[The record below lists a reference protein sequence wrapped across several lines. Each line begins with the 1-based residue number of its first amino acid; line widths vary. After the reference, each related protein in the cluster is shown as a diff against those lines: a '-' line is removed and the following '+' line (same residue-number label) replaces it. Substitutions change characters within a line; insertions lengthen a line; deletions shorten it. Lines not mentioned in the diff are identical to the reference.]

1 MRGLGSSQGLSSRLG
16 LGLGLWFGLGLVRLL
31 EAGRLACTAAEGRVL
46 ERGIEGAAER
56 RLLRLHRGGAL
67 QHAEQRA

>member
-16 LGLGLWFGLGLVRLL
+16 LGLGLGLGRVRLL

-46 ERGIEGAAER
+46 ERGVQGAAER

-67 QHAEQRA
+67 EHAEQRA